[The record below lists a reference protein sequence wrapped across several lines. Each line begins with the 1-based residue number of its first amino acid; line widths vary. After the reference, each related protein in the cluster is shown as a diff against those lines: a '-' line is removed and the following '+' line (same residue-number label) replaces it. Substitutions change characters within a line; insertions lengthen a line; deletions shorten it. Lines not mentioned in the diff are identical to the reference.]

1 MNSSASEIIR
11 SLATQYADRRF
22 NIFDVQAQETPAG
35 IVLSGRV
42 LEERQRAALRSAF
55 DELRPPASIES
66 RAVDD
71 SAVRVLAKGARRMAV
86 AASLTHLQAQPA
98 WIGETWNQL
107 LAGQM
112 LDVLEEH
119 GRWAL
124 VRQDDGYLGYAYL
137 PYLTS
142 TAPLPATHI
151 VTAPVAPLRAAPGGR
166 VIGRIY
172 GGTQV
177 TAIGDPSTGSGDP
190 LANSGYPS
198 TGSGYPL
205 ANSGNPS
212 TGSGYPEFFEV
223 RRTELVEVRRAEL
236 VEARVSVFAPEGE
249 PEAAQIPAG
258 WLPLDALR
266 ALSALPVG
274 SAARRQQMMLDAP
287 ALIGTPYL
295 WGGVSANG
303 IDCSGF
309 AQLLH
314 RWVGIDLPRDADLQF
329 RAARPV
335 EPPYQPGDLLFFAEP
350 GDARSI
356 THVAVSTGGWGIIH
370 SSRRINGVN
379 FDDVQAVP
387 LLRETFAGART
398 FLD

>member
-55 DELRPPASIES
+55 DELGPPASIES

-142 TAPLPATHI
+142 AAPLPATHI
-151 VTAPVAPLRAAPGGR
+151 VTAPVALLRAAPGGR

-177 TAIGDPSTGSGDP
+177 TAIGDLSTASGD
-190 LANSGYPS
+190 
-198 TGSGYPL
+198 PL

-223 RRTELVEVRRAEL
+223 RRTELVEVRRTEL
-236 VEARVSVFAPEGE
+236 VEARRTELVEVRVSVFAPEGE

>member
-1 MNSSASEIIR
+1 MNPTASEIIYQVT
-11 SLATQYADRRF
+11 AQYPDRRF

-42 LEERQRAALRSAF
+42 LEERQRVALRAAF
-55 DELRPPASIES
+55 AEMKAGTPLD
-66 RAVDD
+66 V
-71 SAVRVLAKGARRMAV
+71 SAVRVLTKGARRMAV

-142 TAPLPATHI
+142 AAPLPATHI
-151 VTAPVAPLRAAPGGR
+151 VIGPLALLRAAPGGR
-166 VIGRIY
+166 GIGRIF

-177 TAIGDPSTGSGDP
+177 TLMTGASDPSINARDP
-190 LANSGYPS
+190 ESS
-198 TGSGYPL
+198 
-205 ANSGNPS
+205 
-212 TGSGYPEFFEV
+212 EV
-223 RRTELVEVRRAEL
+223 H
-236 VEARVSVFAPEGE
+236 VSVFAPEGE
-249 PEAAQIPAG
+249 PEAAQIPGG
-258 WLPLDALR
+258 WLPSNALR
-266 ALSALPVG
+266 ALNALPA
-274 SAARRQQMMLDAP
+274 SSEMRRQQMMLDAP

-295 WGGVSANG
+295 WGGVSASG

-335 EPPYQPGDLLFFAEP
+335 EPPYRPGDLLFFAEP

-387 LLRETFAGART
+387 LLRDTFAGART